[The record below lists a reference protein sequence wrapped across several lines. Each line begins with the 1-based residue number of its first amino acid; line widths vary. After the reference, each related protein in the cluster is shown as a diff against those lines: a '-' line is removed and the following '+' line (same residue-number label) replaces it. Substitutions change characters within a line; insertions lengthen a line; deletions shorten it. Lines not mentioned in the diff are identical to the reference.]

1 MTEELGTLG
10 IHVEVYETHRCA
22 MDTEKYCL
30 LLGLYV
36 VCVVVVQCFFFLF
49 SFFPSSPPIPV
60 SPTQGISIR
69 YVKHEQYN

>member
-30 LLGLYV
+30 LLGFSRPEICMLYV
-36 VCVVVVQCFFFLF
+36 CGCRPVFFFFFLLTPNSSFAF
-49 SFFPSSPPIPV
+49 SRNINKV
-60 SPTQGISIR
+60 CQA
-69 YVKHEQYN
+69 